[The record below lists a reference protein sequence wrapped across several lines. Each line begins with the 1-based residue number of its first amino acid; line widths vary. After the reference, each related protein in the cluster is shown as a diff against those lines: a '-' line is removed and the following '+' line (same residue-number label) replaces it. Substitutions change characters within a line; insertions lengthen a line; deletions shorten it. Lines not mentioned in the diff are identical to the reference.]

1 MRIKIPTGSVLII
14 VLLLASVQ
22 LVNVSAAASSKPAYA
37 FEGAYAKYS
46 INYTSYNTTA
56 GVTYLISHVN
66 ANAQTFNVYVNF
78 SGVLSEY
85 YAPQNETVTFSNPS
99 PFPAVNSSILDKL
112 NEGISPSALNIT
124 NLTRSVELSL
134 PAGNFATDK
143 LYISQG
149 NLTIWIW
156 QKTGMIVK
164 ETIGPQTAPY
174 MVLQLEK
181 TNITASAY
189 TLASYYLYLFA
200 FIIAVVIVLIAL
212 IALAGRRKTA
222 EKVPQAAGPAP

>member
-1 MRIKIPTGSVLII
+1 MRIKIPARSVLII
-14 VLLLASVQ
+14 VFVLACVP
-22 LVNVSAAASSKPAYA
+22 LVNLSAAASSKPAYA

-78 SGVLSEY
+78 SGVLAEY
-85 YAPQNETVTFSNPS
+85 YTPQNETVTFSNPS
-99 PFPAVNSSILDKL
+99 PFPAVNSSILGKL
-112 NEGISPSALNIT
+112 NQGISPSGLNIT

-156 QKTGMIVK
+156 QNTGMIVK
-164 ETIGPQTAPY
+164 ETVGPQSAPY

-189 TLASYYLYLFA
+189 TITSYYLYLFA
-200 FIIAVVIVLIAL
+200 FIVAVVIVLVVL
-212 IALAGRRKTA
+212 IALAGRRKA
-222 EKVPQAAGPAP
+222 VKSAPQAEPVP

>member
-1 MRIKIPTGSVLII
+1 LRIKIPARSVLII
-14 VLLLASVQ
+14 VLVLACVP
-22 LVNVSAAASSKPAYA
+22 LVNLSAAASSKPAYA

-78 SGVLSEY
+78 SGVLAEY

-112 NEGISPSALNIT
+112 NQGISPSGLNIT
-124 NLTRSVELSL
+124 NLTKSVELSL

-156 QKTGMIVK
+156 QNTGMIVK
-164 ETIGPQTAPY
+164 ETIGPQSAPY

-189 TLASYYLYLFA
+189 MIASYYLYLFA
-200 FIIAVVIVLIAL
+200 FIVAVVIVLVVL
-212 IALAGRRKTA
+212 IALAGRRKA
-222 EKVPQAAGPAP
+222 VKSAPQAEPVP